1 MINNIDSIL
10 DLLEFSSEDDFYHL
24 QILKRKKENPHIG
37 SNSYVVKTYYVSS
50 FEYLQSNM
58 DEIIHLCN
66 YHNARACINLNRRSY
81 EKIAYHTLK
90 KVTDQIMNKDF
101 KSARKAYE
109 SVCGAFSN
117 EKDKKLIIDI
127 DHKDFEFDNDELR
140 DEFYNEVMSKIQE
153 LIKETGKDDTL
164 HIIKTKNG
172 FHIVSRPLDISKFKD
187 IYGDTIDIHK
197 DNPTIL
203 YIP

>member
-10 DLLEFSSEDDFYHL
+10 ELLEFSSEDDFYHL
-24 QILKRKKENPHIG
+24 QILKRKKENPNIG

-50 FEYLQSNM
+50 FEYLESKM

-66 YHNARACINLNRRSY
+66 YHSARACINLNRRSY
-81 EKIAYHTLK
+81 EKITYHTLK

-117 EKDKKLIIDI
+117 EKDKKWIIDI

-140 DEFYNEVMSKIQE
+140 DEFYNEVMSKIQD
-153 LIKETGKDDTL
+153 LVIETGKDDTL

-172 FHIVSRPLDISKFKD
+172 FHIVSRPFNVSKFKEL
-187 IYGDTIDIHK
+187 YGDTIVIQK